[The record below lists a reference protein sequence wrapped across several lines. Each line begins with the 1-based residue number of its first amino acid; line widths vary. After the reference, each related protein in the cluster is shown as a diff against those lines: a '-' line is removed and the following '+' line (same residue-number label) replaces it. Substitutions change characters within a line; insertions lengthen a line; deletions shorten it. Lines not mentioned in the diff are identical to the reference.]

1 VVLQTF
7 AYPRYYSD
15 ASPASL
21 DISGSS
27 PGCGSFATF
36 MTAFRATNVLLNEA
50 EVRVLGSL
58 VEKEITTP
66 DYYPLSINAL
76 VNACNQKSNRDP
88 VMNLNE
94 EVVRQALHSLNE
106 KGLAGTASTADSRV
120 PKYEHRMQEAFNFT
134 RRETAVLCV
143 LMLRGPETPGELRG
157 RTERMHRFEDLTDV
171 QSTLQK
177 LMTREEPLARVLPR
191 QPGTKEFRYAHLLC
205 GDKPEWDVPA
215 APVEARA
222 ESSADGERIARLEEE
237 LATLHKEIADLKQ
250 EFAGFRR
257 QFE

>member
-1 VVLQTF
+1 
-7 AYPRYYSD
+7 
-15 ASPASL
+15 
-21 DISGSS
+21 
-27 PGCGSFATF
+27 
-36 MTAFRATNVLLNEA
+36 MTAFRATNVILTENEA
-50 EVRVLGSL
+50 RVLGSL
-58 VEKEITTP
+58 VEKDITTP
-66 DYYPLSINAL
+66 DYYPMSLNAL

-88 VMNLNE
+88 VMSLNE
-94 EVVRQALHSLNE
+94 EAVRQAVYSLNE

-143 LMLRGPETPGELRG
+143 LMLRGPQTPGELRG

-177 LMTREEPLARVLPR
+177 LMTREEPLVKVLPR
-191 QPGTKEFRYAHLLC
+191 QPGTKEARYAHLLC
-205 GDKPEWDVPA
+205 GEQPGWDAPPP
-215 APVEARA
+215 PVETRA

-237 LATLHKEIADLKQ
+237 VATLQREIADLKQ